1 MNIEK
6 IPTGLSSQEA
16 LKRLAQYGPNTV
28 PSAKKR
34 TLLTVMLEI
43 FKEPMFI
50 LLIVATIIYILFGEL
65 QEALFLTVFV
75 ALIIVITL
83 YQQGKAEHALEALR
97 ELSSPRALV
106 LRDDQET
113 RISGNEV
120 VPGDILYLNEGDRI
134 PADGVL
140 VSANDL
146 QVDESILTGESL
158 PVLKEANA
166 SESQLS
172 LVYSGTMVVQ
182 GQAVMS
188 VSNTG
193 SNTAMGKIGLALQHL
208 DVATSPLQI
217 QTAKL
222 VKIFAS
228 MGLLASCILVAMLGY
243 LHHDWLK
250 AALSGVALA
259 MTLLPEEFPVILT
272 VFPALGAW
280 RLSQKKVLTRRLS
293 AIETLGA
300 ISILCTDKTGTLT
313 ENRMEV
319 ARIWG
324 NKQEVLAYANHASE
338 IQPFD
343 PMEKAFF
350 DAGKRDLPE
359 FTHLHS
365 GWMLVK
371 EFDRTP
377 ELPVKTHV
385 WKIGENAELIVS
397 LKGAPESIIQL
408 CSLSSLQRGEIFN
421 ALDEMAA
428 EGLRVLGI
436 AKGTFLEGGVWP
448 SSPTG
453 FQLQFVGLI
462 GLADPIRSN
471 IKEAVQECQAA
482 GIRLVMITGDHPT
495 TAKSIAKKAGFTS
508 QEVVVG
514 SELSEMSDEILLKN
528 IDLYNI
534 YARINPSQKLRLVE
548 ALKSKAYIVAMTG
561 DGVNDAP
568 ALKAAHVGIA
578 MGQRG
583 TDVAREAASLVLLDD
598 NFNSIV
604 EAIRHGRRTFNNII
618 KSMSYILAVHV
629 PIAGLALFPVMMGW
643 PVIFYPMHIAFLQ
656 LIIDPACSI
665 AFENEPVDKDI
676 MNRPPRDPKKSLID
690 KRAVFYALLQGC
702 GVLVLCMLTYHS
714 ALLLY
719 PEAYARTFTFS
730 TLIAANILLIYA
742 NRSQTRS
749 VLATFFIYNP
759 MLLMII
765 GATLMFL
772 CLTIYVPF
780 FAKLFQFSALSLTH
794 FLGSLGIGALSLIWF
809 EVVKLIK
816 RRSLLHTSR

>member
-324 NKQEVLAYANHASE
+324 NK
-338 IQPFD
+338 
-343 PMEKAFF
+343 
-350 DAGKRDLPE
+350 
-359 FTHLHS
+359 
-365 GWMLVK
+365 
-371 EFDRTP
+371 
-377 ELPVKTHV
+377 
-385 WKIGENAELIVS
+385 
-397 LKGAPESIIQL
+397 
-408 CSLSSLQRGEIFN
+408 
-421 ALDEMAA
+421 
-428 EGLRVLGI
+428 
-436 AKGTFLEGGVWP
+436 
-448 SSPTG
+448 
-453 FQLQFVGLI
+453 
-462 GLADPIRSN
+462 
-471 IKEAVQECQAA
+471 
-482 GIRLVMITGDHPT
+482 
-495 TAKSIAKKAGFTS
+495 
-508 QEVVVG
+508 
-514 SELSEMSDEILLKN
+514 
-528 IDLYNI
+528 
-534 YARINPSQKLRLVE
+534 
-548 ALKSKAYIVAMTG
+548 
-561 DGVNDAP
+561 
-568 ALKAAHVGIA
+568 
-578 MGQRG
+578 
-583 TDVAREAASLVLLDD
+583 
-598 NFNSIV
+598 
-604 EAIRHGRRTFNNII
+604 
-618 KSMSYILAVHV
+618 
-629 PIAGLALFPVMMGW
+629 
-643 PVIFYPMHIAFLQ
+643 
-656 LIIDPACSI
+656 
-665 AFENEPVDKDI
+665 
-676 MNRPPRDPKKSLID
+676 
-690 KRAVFYALLQGC
+690 
-702 GVLVLCMLTYHS
+702 
-714 ALLLY
+714 
-719 PEAYARTFTFS
+719 
-730 TLIAANILLIYA
+730 
-742 NRSQTRS
+742 
-749 VLATFFIYNP
+749 
-759 MLLMII
+759 
-765 GATLMFL
+765 
-772 CLTIYVPF
+772 
-780 FAKLFQFSALSLTH
+780 
-794 FLGSLGIGALSLIWF
+794 
-809 EVVKLIK
+809 
-816 RRSLLHTSR
+816 

>member
-6 IPTGLSSQEA
+6 SLLGLSTQEA
-16 LKRLAQYGPNTV
+16 AERLAQYGPNIL

-34 TLLTVMLEI
+34 TLWTVVVEV
-43 FKEPMFI
+43 FKEPMFL
-50 LLIVATIIYILFGEL
+50 LLIVATVIYLLFGEL

-83 YQQGKAEHALEALR
+83 YQQSKAEHALEALK

-106 LRDDQET
+106 LRGEQET
-113 RISGNEV
+113 RISGSEV

-140 VSANDL
+140 ISANDL
-146 QVDESILTGESL
+146 QIDESVLTGESL

-166 SESQLS
+166 SVSSLS
-172 LVYSGTMVVQ
+172 LVYSGTMVIQ
-182 GQAVMS
+182 GQAVMR
-188 VSNTG
+188 VSSTG
-193 SNTAMGKIGLALQHL
+193 AKTAMGKIGLALQHL

-222 VKIFAS
+222 VKIFAA
-228 MGLLASCILVAMLGY
+228 MGLMASFLLVIMLGY

-319 ARIWG
+319 AKIWG
-324 NKQEVLAYANHASE
+324 NKQEALAYANHASE

-343 PMEKAFF
+343 PMEIAFSN
-350 DAGKRDLPE
+350 AGKRAFPDFNDL
-359 FTHLHS
+359 HR
-365 GWMLVK
+365 GWVLVK
-371 EFDRTP
+371 EYDRTA

-385 WKIGENAELIVS
+385 WKVGENAELVVS

-408 CSLSSLQRGEIFN
+408 CSISPAQKNEILL
-421 ALDEMAA
+421 ALDEMAG

-436 AKGTFLEGGVWP
+436 AKGTFNEADVWP
-448 SSPTG
+448 SSPAE
-453 FQLQFVGLI
+453 FHLQFVGLI
-462 GLADPIRSN
+462 GLADPIRAN
-471 IKEAVQECQAA
+471 IKEAALECQAA
-482 GIRLVMITGDHPT
+482 GIRLVMITGDHPI
-495 TAKSIAKKAGFTS
+495 TAKSIAKQAGFNS

-514 SELSEMSDEILLKN
+514 SELEEMNDETLRKN
-528 IDLYNI
+528 VDRYNI

-548 ALKSKAYIVAMTG
+548 ALKNKGYIVAMTG

-598 NFNSIV
+598 NFTSIV
-604 EAIRHGRRTFNNII
+604 VAIKHGRRTFNNII
-618 KSMSYILAVHV
+618 KSMSYILSVHV

-643 PVIFYPMHIAFLQ
+643 PVMFYPMHIAFLQ
-656 LIIDPACSI
+656 LIIDPACSV
-665 AFENEPVDKDI
+665 AFENEPADKDI
-676 MNRPPRDPKKSLID
+676 MHRLPRDPHKPLID
-690 KRAVFYALLQGC
+690 KRAVIYALLQGG
-702 GVLVLCMLTYHS
+702 GVFALCLLTYHY
-714 ALLLY
+714 ALQHY
-719 PEAYARTFTFS
+719 PEAYARTLTFS
-730 TLIAANILLIYA
+730 TLVVANILLIYA
-742 NRSQTRS
+742 NRSLTRS
-749 VLATFFIYNP
+749 IFVTFFIYNP
-759 MLLMII
+759 MLLLII
-765 GATLMFL
+765 AAALFFL

-780 FAKLFQFSALSLTH
+780 FANLFQFSALSLTH
-794 FLGSLGIGALSLIWF
+794 FFYSLGMGALCLIWF
-809 EVVKLIK
+809 EVVRLIK
-816 RRSLLHTSR
+816 RRYHPVTTK